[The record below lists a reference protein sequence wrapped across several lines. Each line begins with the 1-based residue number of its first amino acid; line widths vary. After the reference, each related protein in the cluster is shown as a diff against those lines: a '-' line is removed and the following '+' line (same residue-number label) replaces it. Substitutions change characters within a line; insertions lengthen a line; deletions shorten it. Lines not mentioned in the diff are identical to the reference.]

1 MKKILFLTLLLCTVL
16 GATIPMSAKA
26 CCCCNDN
33 HQNYDT
39 AYPSAT
45 ADPIQQAEEQG
56 YQKAQKDYH
65 KEAGFQ
71 EWRAEKAHRDSH
83 KLNAPIW
90 NLPGIIYIIVG
101 VVCTLIGIAILN
113 FADMEITPKLG
124 LVGCGCF
131 LCVMAGFCIFKALI
145 ELQII

>member
-39 AYPSAT
+39 SYPSAT
-45 ADPIQQAEEQG
+45 ADHVQQAEEQG
-56 YQKAQKDYH
+56 YQKAQEDYH

-71 EWRAEKAHRDSH
+71 EWRAEKAHRDSDTD
-83 KLNAPIW
+83 LNIFVPI
-90 NLPGIIYIIVG
+90 LLMGLM
-101 VVCTLIGIAILN
+101 VCLI
-113 FADMEITPKLG
+113 
-124 LVGCGCF
+124 LV
-131 LCVMAGFCIFKALI
+131 IWI
-145 ELQII
+145 

>member
-39 AYPSAT
+39 SCPSAT

-56 YQKAQKDYH
+56 YQKAQEDYH

-71 EWRAEKAHRDSH
+71 EWRAEKARRDSDTD
-83 KLNAPIW
+83 LNIFVPI
-90 NLPGIIYIIVG
+90 L
-101 VVCTLIGIAILN
+101 L
-113 FADMEITPKLG
+113 M
-124 LVGCGCF
+124 
-131 LCVMAGFCIFKALI
+131 ALI
-145 ELQII
+145 FSLILVIWI

>member
-1 MKKILFLTLLLCTVL
+1 MKKTLFLALLLCTVL
-16 GATIPMSAKA
+16 GATIPTSAKA
-26 CCCCNDN
+26 CCCCNNN

-56 YQKAQKDYH
+56 YQKAQEDYH

-71 EWRAEKAHRDSH
+71 EWRAEKAHRDSY
-83 KLNAPIW
+83 KLNAPTW
-90 NLPGIIYIIVG
+90 NLLGIIYIIVG
-101 VVCTLIGIAILN
+101 VICFFIGIKIFSFN
-113 FADMEITPKLG
+113 DTSMIG
-124 LVGCGCF
+124 MG
-131 LCVMAGFCIFKALI
+131 LCVIGTFCVFLALI

>member
-39 AYPSAT
+39 SYPSAT
-45 ADPIQQAEEQG
+45 ANPIQQAEKQG
-56 YQKAQKDYH
+56 YQKAQEDYH

-71 EWRAEKAHRDSH
+71 EWRAKKAHHDSDTD
-83 KLNAPIW
+83 LNIFVPMLLILLIFSLILVIW
-90 NLPGIIYIIVG
+90 I
-101 VVCTLIGIAILN
+101 
-113 FADMEITPKLG
+113 
-124 LVGCGCF
+124 
-131 LCVMAGFCIFKALI
+131 
-145 ELQII
+145 

>member
-45 ADPIQQAEEQG
+45 VDPMCI
-56 YQKAQKDYH
+56 
-65 KEAGFQ
+65 
-71 EWRAEKAHRDSH
+71 RDSRRPYS
-83 KLNAPIW
+83 A
-90 NLPGIIYIIVG
+90 GRRTG
-101 VVCTLIGIAILN
+101 VSKGTRRLSQRSRVSG
-113 FADMEITPKLG
+113 MES
-124 LVGCGCF
+124 
-131 LCVMAGFCIFKALI
+131 
-145 ELQII
+145 

>member
-39 AYPSAT
+39 SYPSAT
-45 ADPIQQAEEQG
+45 ADPVQQAEEQG
-56 YQKAQKDYH
+56 YQKAQEDYH

-83 KLNAPIW
+83 KLNAPTW
-90 NLPGIIYIIVG
+90 DSPG
-101 VVCTLIGIAILN
+101 AIL
-113 FADMEITPKLG
+113 FIIGFVLVIAGFVTLYIVVDVEELTFLG
-124 LVGCGCF
+124 LVFIVPG
-131 LCVMAGFCIFKALI
+131 AFCIIYALI
-145 ELQII
+145 DMQII

>member
-39 AYPSAT
+39 SYPSVT

-56 YQKAQKDYH
+56 YQKAQEDYH

-83 KLNAPIW
+83 KLNAPTW
-90 NLPGIIYIIVG
+90 NLPGIIYAIVA
-101 VVCTLIGIAILN
+101 VICIFIGAKILDI
-113 FADMEITPKLG
+113 FFDEVSLKIPMIG
-124 LVGCGCF
+124 WG
-131 LCVMAGFCIFKALI
+131 LCVIGVFCIVKALI

>member
-45 ADPIQQAEEQG
+45 ADPIQRAEEQG
-56 YQKAQKDYH
+56 YQKAQEDYH
-65 KEAGFQ
+65 KETGFQ
-71 EWRAEKAHRDSH
+71 EWRAEKAHRDSDTD
-83 KLNAPIW
+83 LNIFVPMLLILLIFSLILVIW
-90 NLPGIIYIIVG
+90 I
-101 VVCTLIGIAILN
+101 
-113 FADMEITPKLG
+113 
-124 LVGCGCF
+124 
-131 LCVMAGFCIFKALI
+131 
-145 ELQII
+145 